1 MANKSEQLLQQCPR
15 QNPDTP
21 ARTIEGEAV
30 VITPHD
36 SRLHSL
42 NETGTFIWERADGS
56 RSLVSIIEEMTATFE
71 VAELQLHED
80 ATSFVT
86 DAVEKGLLYLD
97 PAPDSP

>member
-1 MANKSEQLLQQCPR
+1 MEHDLKQILQQFPR

-56 RSLVSIIEEMTATFE
+56 RSLVSIIEEMTAAFE
-71 VAELQLHED
+71 VAEPQLKED

-86 DAVEKGLLYLD
+86 DAVEKGLLFMD
-97 PAPDSP
+97 PVSKSP